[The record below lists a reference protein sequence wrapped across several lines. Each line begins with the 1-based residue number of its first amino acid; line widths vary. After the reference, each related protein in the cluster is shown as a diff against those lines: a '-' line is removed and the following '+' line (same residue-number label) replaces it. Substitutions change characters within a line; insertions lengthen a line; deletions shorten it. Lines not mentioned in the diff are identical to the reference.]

1 MATPLLVLIIL
12 AIVIIASIITSVV
25 TYVILSG
32 RNKRIRLAEQY
43 RQLGITEQYL
53 KIQDEIERIIRYKDI
68 KLTTASPVKMSN
80 PEDGQNEKE
89 TESGTFANDLW
100 FIVRGKDRKTSEK
113 LLEYWHFICENSEWK
128 CIERKEK
135 RLKIRKT
142 DRLCPA
148 NLLRMKQI
156 RRAQSVGFIFCII
169 LRYFL
174 FFDSFFLINFL
185 L

>member
-80 PEDGQNEKE
+80 PEDGHNEKE

-100 FIVRGKDRKTSEK
+100 FIVRGKYRKTSEK

-128 CIERKEK
+128 CIERKK
-135 RLKIRKT
+135 K
-142 DRLCPA
+142 
-148 NLLRMKQI
+148 
-156 RRAQSVGFIFCII
+156 G
-169 LRYFL
+169 
-174 FFDSFFLINFL
+174 
-185 L
+185 

>member
-68 KLTTASPVKMSN
+68 KLTTASPVRC
-80 PEDGQNEKE
+80 Q
-89 TESGTFANDLW
+89 
-100 FIVRGKDRKTSEK
+100 
-113 LLEYWHFICENSEWK
+113 
-128 CIERKEK
+128 
-135 RLKIRKT
+135 IRKT
-142 DRLCPA
+142 DR
-148 NLLRMKQI
+148 MKKKQNQEHSQMTSGSSSAE
-156 RRAQSVGFIFCII
+156 RTERHLKSFWNTGTSSVRIPNG
-169 LRYFL
+169 
-174 FFDSFFLINFL
+174 NV
-185 L
+185 

>member
-80 PEDGQNEKE
+80 PEDGQNEK
-89 TESGTFANDLW
+89 GTFADDIW

-128 CIERKEK
+128 CIERKK
-135 RLKIRKT
+135 K
-142 DRLCPA
+142 
-148 NLLRMKQI
+148 
-156 RRAQSVGFIFCII
+156 G
-169 LRYFL
+169 
-174 FFDSFFLINFL
+174 
-185 L
+185 

>member
-89 TESGTFANDLW
+89 TESGTFADDIW

-113 LLEYWHFICENSEWK
+113 LLEYWHFICENSEWNHTGS
-128 CIERKEK
+128 CF
-135 RLKIRKT
+135 IRSRFPGT
-142 DRLCPA
+142 VCR
-148 NLLRMKQI
+148 
-156 RRAQSVGFIFCII
+156 F
-169 LRYFL
+169 YFL
-174 FFDSFFLINFL
+174 YYSAYFYFSIVSFL
-185 L
+185 

>member
-68 KLTTASPVKMSN
+68 KLTTASPIKMSN
-80 PEDGQNEKE
+80 PEDGQKEKE
-89 TESGTFANDLW
+89 TESRTFANALW

-128 CIERKEK
+128 CIERKK
-135 RLKIRKT
+135 K
-142 DRLCPA
+142 
-148 NLLRMKQI
+148 
-156 RRAQSVGFIFCII
+156 G
-169 LRYFL
+169 
-174 FFDSFFLINFL
+174 
-185 L
+185 

>member
-1 MATPLLVLIIL
+1 MATSTSCVVIL

-89 TESGTFANDLW
+89 TESRTFADDLW

-128 CIERKEK
+128 CIERKK
-135 RLKIRKT
+135 K
-142 DRLCPA
+142 
-148 NLLRMKQI
+148 
-156 RRAQSVGFIFCII
+156 G
-169 LRYFL
+169 
-174 FFDSFFLINFL
+174 
-185 L
+185 

>member
-32 RNKRIRLAEQY
+32 RNKR
-43 RQLGITEQYL
+43 ITEQYL

-89 TESGTFANDLW
+89 TESGTFADDIW

-128 CIERKEK
+128 CIERKK
-135 RLKIRKT
+135 K
-142 DRLCPA
+142 
-148 NLLRMKQI
+148 
-156 RRAQSVGFIFCII
+156 G
-169 LRYFL
+169 
-174 FFDSFFLINFL
+174 
-185 L
+185 

>member
-89 TESGTFANDLW
+89 TESRTFADDLW

-128 CIERKEK
+128 CIERKKKVKNQEN
-135 RLKIRKT
+135 RQSV
-142 DRLCPA
+142 PYG
-148 NLLRMKQI
+148 NLLHSKQI
-156 RRAQSVGFIFCII
+156 CRAQSVGFVFCII
-169 LRYFL
+169 LRIFI
-174 FFDSFFLINFL
+174 FR
-185 L
+185 

>member
-68 KLTTASPVKMSN
+68 KLTTASPV
-80 PEDGQNEKE
+80 
-89 TESGTFANDLW
+89 
-100 FIVRGKDRKTSEK
+100 RGKDRKTSEK

-128 CIERKEK
+128 CIERKK
-135 RLKIRKT
+135 K
-142 DRLCPA
+142 
-148 NLLRMKQI
+148 
-156 RRAQSVGFIFCII
+156 G
-169 LRYFL
+169 
-174 FFDSFFLINFL
+174 
-185 L
+185 

>member
-80 PEDGQNEKE
+80 PEDGQNKKE
-89 TESGTFANDLW
+89 TESGTFADDLW
-100 FIVRGKDRKTSEK
+100 FIVRGKDIKTSEK
-113 LLEYWHFICENSEWK
+113 LLVYWHFICENSEWK
-128 CIERKEK
+128 CIERKK
-135 RLKIRKT
+135 K
-142 DRLCPA
+142 
-148 NLLRMKQI
+148 
-156 RRAQSVGFIFCII
+156 G
-169 LRYFL
+169 
-174 FFDSFFLINFL
+174 
-185 L
+185 

>member
-80 PEDGQNEKE
+80 QEHSQMTSGSSSAER
-89 TESGTFANDLW
+89 TERHLKSFWNTGTSS
-100 FIVRGKDRKTSEK
+100 VRIPNG
-113 LLEYWHFICENSEWK
+113 N
-128 CIERKEK
+128 
-135 RLKIRKT
+135 
-142 DRLCPA
+142 
-148 NLLRMKQI
+148 
-156 RRAQSVGFIFCII
+156 V
-169 LRYFL
+169 
-174 FFDSFFLINFL
+174 
-185 L
+185 